1 MIVCISA
8 EFARVKRTS
17 AKMDI
22 LTEAETASVKTS
34 SLLPHPNGILMN
46 SLSFDSRCTNFNF
59 PLNFFDTS
67 ISAASKLL
75 ETYPVKAGIQE
86 ISHLIPLWPKL
97 ACLTCCPSLRSHARW
112 TKQQHNATRQPL
124 LITFLSEMSSGNEC
138 EGGLLSHPRV
148 EKYWY
153 FVAYQ
158 CQRDNVIIA
167 HLPCI

>member
-86 ISHLIPLWPKL
+86 ISHLIPL
-97 ACLTCCPSLRSHARW
+97 
-112 TKQQHNATRQPL
+112 
-124 LITFLSEMSSGNEC
+124 
-138 EGGLLSHPRV
+138 
-148 EKYWY
+148 
-153 FVAYQ
+153 
-158 CQRDNVIIA
+158 
-167 HLPCI
+167 